1 MDERIEEKIAALSRR
16 DPRYSSN
23 AYLFVLE
30 ALDFT
35 VQRIA
40 AASPLRNRHVGGRE
54 LLVGIRDL
62 GRDRFGAMAKE
73 VFNHWGIL
81 STEDFGQVVFNL
93 ISVGLLQRRAQDTI
107 QDFADGY
114 DFEHTFEREYRVSVP
129 WEEL

>member
-1 MDERIEEKIAALSRR
+1 
-16 DPRYSSN
+16 
-23 AYLFVLE
+23 
-30 ALDFT
+30 
-35 VQRIA
+35 
-40 AASPLRNRHVGGRE
+40 
-54 LLVGIRDL
+54 
-62 GRDRFGAMAKE
+62 MAKE